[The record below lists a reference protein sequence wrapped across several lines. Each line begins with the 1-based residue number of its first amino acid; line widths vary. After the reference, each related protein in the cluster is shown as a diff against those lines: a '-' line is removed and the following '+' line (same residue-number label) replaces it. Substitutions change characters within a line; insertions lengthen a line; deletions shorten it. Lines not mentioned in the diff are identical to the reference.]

1 MPWYVFSLIALASA
15 SLYSICQKW
24 ALNLKI
30 SEKLFL
36 LCYFLS
42 SFIGFLALTFKS
54 LPDLFSGA
62 KVLPFLLWGFL
73 VAVFSMIGNIFSIKA
88 FAKAPNPAYVD
99 AIRNGNSI
107 LILFLSVLFFQSSI
121 TALKFFGAVLILLG
135 LIPLMFDKKRK
146 FNWQGQWQYWAL
158 GAMLAFT
165 GMILVTKKML
175 VLGFSAQAILFILF
189 FFATINFLIINR
201 FQFQDK
207 NPPIGRN
214 LRKLVVAVVLALVF
228 VFISN
233 LSHFTAV
240 GKAPNPGYPQAIL
253 NSSMVLTL
261 LLARLLLPFYSGGH
275 FDLKKWLGIL
285 VVFGGIILLIFG

>member
-1 MPWYVFSLIALASA
+1 MAWYIFSLIALFTATG
-15 SLYSICQKW
+15 YSICQKW

-36 LCYFLS
+36 LFYFIS
-42 SFIGFLALTFKS
+42 GFIGFLAITAKS
-54 LPDLFSGA
+54 LPDLFSGE
-62 KVLPFLLWGFL
+62 KVLPFLIFGFL
-73 VAVFSMIGNIFSIKA
+73 VALFSMTGNIFSIKA

-107 LILFLSVLFFQSSI
+107 LILFLSILFFQSSI
-121 TALKFFGAVLILLG
+121 TVLKIFGVVLIFLG
-135 LIPLMFDKKRK
+135 LIPVIFENKKK

-165 GMILVTKKML
+165 GMIIATKKML
-175 VLGFSAQAILFILF
+175 SLNFNAQEILLILF
-189 FFATINFLIINR
+189 FFATIIFLFINR
-201 FQFQDK
+201 FKFQDK
-207 NPPIGRN
+207 KSRVGRP
-214 LRKLVVAVVLALVF
+214 LPKLVLAVVLALVF

-253 NSSMVLTL
+253 NASMVLTL
-261 LLARLLLPFYSGGH
+261 LLARVFLPSRSGGH

-285 VVFGGIILLIFG
+285 VVFGGILLLIFG